1 MQETNGNVLTTQEY
15 EEVVMDV
22 TLGMDDC
29 YSLEEVDHG
38 AYEEVL
44 SNESLETVETVGTL
58 GTLGTLGTVEN
69 LVNDMEDV
77 AKGLK
82 GTNEQAE
89 EAVNKGKDL
98 GELIGEILS
107 KYPNAVKKF
116 NEKETMEE
124 RFEYARMVIENLWM
138 RGKHFVETN
147 FLTDEFMKLD
157 ELEKS
162 GETKALTFI
171 QTVKKIAVKV
181 IAMVVGLVVETV
193 FFTLDT
199 ALETVA
205 CLTRIAGHVVV
216 EVFHSGKQIRDSFKR
231 HYLK

>member
-1 MQETNGNVLTTQEY
+1 MPKTK
-15 EEVVMDV
+15 
-22 TLGMDDC
+22 
-29 YSLEEVDHG
+29 
-38 AYEEVL
+38 
-44 SNESLETVETVGTL
+44 SNE
-58 GTLGTLGTVEN
+58 
-69 LVNDMEDV
+69 
-77 AKGLK
+77 
-82 GTNEQAE
+82 TNEQLE

-98 GELIGEILS
+98 GEMIGDILS
-107 KYPNAVKKF
+107 KYPDAIKKF

-147 FLTDEFMKLD
+147 FLTDEFFKLD
-157 ELEKS
+157 ELEKTNGS
-162 GETKALTFI
+162 KGLTFV
-171 QTVKKIAVKV
+171 QTVKQIAVKV
-181 IAMVVGLVVETV
+181 IAVVVDLVIETV

-216 EVFHSGKQIRDSFKR
+216 EVVHSGKQIRDSFKR

>member
-1 MQETNGNVLTTQEY
+1 MQKTNGKVLTEKEY

-22 TLGMDDC
+22 TLDMDDC
-29 YSLEEVDHG
+29 YSVEEVDHG

-44 SNESLETVETVGTL
+44 SEEPKEGDEFISM
-58 GTLGTLGTVEN
+58 
-69 LVNDMEDV
+69 MEEV
-77 AKGLK
+77 AKELSNE
-82 GTNEQAE
+82 TNEQLE

-98 GELIGEILS
+98 GEMIGDILS
-107 KYPNAVKKF
+107 KYPDAIKKF

-124 RFEYARMVIENLWM
+124 RFEYARMVIESLWM

-147 FLTDEFMKLD
+147 FLTDEFFKLD
-157 ELEKS
+157 ELEKTNDS
-162 GETKALTFI
+162 KGLTFV
-171 QTVKKIAVKV
+171 QTVKQIAVKV
-181 IAMVVGLVVETV
+181 IAVVVDLVVETV

-216 EVFHSGKQIRDSFKR
+216 EVVHSGKQIRDSFKR

>member
-1 MQETNGNVLTTQEY
+1 MQKTNGKVLTEKEY

-22 TLGMDDC
+22 TLDMDDC
-29 YSLEEVDHG
+29 YSVEEVDHG
-38 AYEEVL
+38 AYEEALSEEPKEGDEFVSMMEEVAKEL
-44 SNESLETVETVGTL
+44 SNE
-58 GTLGTLGTVEN
+58 
-69 LVNDMEDV
+69 
-77 AKGLK
+77 
-82 GTNEQAE
+82 TNEQLE

-98 GELIGEILS
+98 GEMIGDILS
-107 KYPNAVKKF
+107 KYPDAIKKF

-147 FLTDEFMKLD
+147 FLTDEFFKLD
-157 ELEKS
+157 ELEKTNDS
-162 GETKALTFI
+162 KGLTFV
-171 QTVKKIAVKV
+171 QTVKQIAVKV
-181 IAMVVGLVVETV
+181 IAVVVDLVVETV

-216 EVFHSGKQIRDSFKR
+216 EVVHSGKQIRDSFKR

>member
-1 MQETNGNVLTTQEY
+1 MQKTNGKVLTEKEY

-22 TLGMDDC
+22 TLDMDDC
-29 YSLEEVDHG
+29 YSVEEVDHG

-44 SNESLETVETVGTL
+44 SEEPKEGDEFISM
-58 GTLGTLGTVEN
+58 
-69 LVNDMEDV
+69 MEEV
-77 AKGLK
+77 AKELSNE
-82 GTNEQAE
+82 TNEQLE

-98 GELIGEILS
+98 GEMIGDILS
-107 KYPNAVKKF
+107 KYPDAVKKF

-124 RFEYARMVIENLWM
+124 RFEYARMVIESLWM

-147 FLTDEFMKLD
+147 FLTDEFFKLD
-157 ELEKS
+157 ELEKTNDS
-162 GETKALTFI
+162 KGLTFV
-171 QTVKKIAVKV
+171 QTVKQIAVKV
-181 IAMVVGLVVETV
+181 IAVVVDLVVETV

-216 EVFHSGKQIRDSFKR
+216 EVVHSGKQIRDSFKR

>member
-1 MQETNGNVLTTQEY
+1 MQKTNGKVLTEKEY

-22 TLGMDDC
+22 TLDMDDC
-29 YSLEEVDHG
+29 YSVEEVDHG

-44 SNESLETVETVGTL
+44 SEEPKEGDEFISM
-58 GTLGTLGTVEN
+58 
-69 LVNDMEDV
+69 MEEV
-77 AKGLK
+77 AKELSNE
-82 GTNEQAE
+82 TNEQLE

-98 GELIGEILS
+98 GEMIGDILS
-107 KYPNAVKKF
+107 KYPDAIKKF

-147 FLTDEFMKLD
+147 FLTDEFFKLD
-157 ELEKS
+157 ELEKTNGS
-162 GETKALTFI
+162 KGLTFV
-171 QTVKKIAVKV
+171 QTVKQIAVKV
-181 IAMVVGLVVETV
+181 IAVVVDLVVETV

-216 EVFHSGKQIRDSFKR
+216 EVVHSGKQIRDSFKR
-231 HYLK
+231 HYLE

>member
-1 MQETNGNVLTTQEY
+1 MQKTNGKVLTEKEY

-22 TLGMDDC
+22 TLDMDDC
-29 YSLEEVDHG
+29 YSVEEVDHG

-44 SNESLETVETVGTL
+44 SEEPKEGDEFISM
-58 GTLGTLGTVEN
+58 
-69 LVNDMEDV
+69 MEEV
-77 AKGLK
+77 AKELSNE
-82 GTNEQAE
+82 TNEQLE

-98 GELIGEILS
+98 GEMIGDILS
-107 KYPNAVKKF
+107 KYPDAIKKF

-147 FLTDEFMKLD
+147 FLTDEFFKLD
-157 ELEKS
+157 ELEKTNGS
-162 GETKALTFI
+162 KGLTFV
-171 QTVKKIAVKV
+171 QTVKQIAVKV
-181 IAMVVGLVVETV
+181 IAVVVDLVVETV

-216 EVFHSGKQIRDSFKR
+216 EVVHSGKQIRDSFKR

>member
-1 MQETNGNVLTTQEY
+1 MQKTNGKVLTPQEY

-44 SNESLETVETVGTL
+44 SNESLETV

-89 EAVNKGKDL
+89 EVINEGQTL
-98 GELIGEILS
+98 GELIGNILS
-107 KYPNAVKKF
+107 KYPKAVEQF
-116 NEKETMEE
+116 NRKETWEE
-124 RFEYARMVIENLWM
+124 RFNYARQVIEDLWIQ
-138 RGKHFVETN
+138 GKHIVETTFLVTEKFVE
-147 FLTDEFMKLD
+147 LD
-157 ELEKS
+157 ELQQAGNKEK
-162 GETKALTFI
+162 LTFV
-171 QTVKKIAVKV
+171 QTVKKLAVQV
-181 IAMVVGLVVETV
+181 ISAVAGLVVETV

-216 EVFHSGKQIRDSFKR
+216 EVVHSGNQIHKSFKK

>member
-1 MQETNGNVLTTQEY
+1 MQKTNGKVLTEKEY

-22 TLGMDDC
+22 TLDMDDC
-29 YSLEEVDHG
+29 YSVEEVDHG

-44 SNESLETVETVGTL
+44 SEKPKEGDGFISM
-58 GTLGTLGTVEN
+58 
-69 LVNDMEDV
+69 MEEV
-77 AKGLK
+77 AKELSNE
-82 GTNEQAE
+82 TNEQLE

-98 GELIGEILS
+98 GEMIGDILS
-107 KYPNAVKKF
+107 KYPDAVKKF

-216 EVFHSGKQIRDSFKR
+216 EVVHSGKQIRDSFKR